1 MTQQYESEARM
12 TKQKLCGWATRM
24 EMHGRIAMLT
34 VAADSLAEACEI
46 LESFCG
52 PDIDPAHVCET
63 TTVLR
68 ADEPKELESYLE
80 VPVDWRDECQP

>member
-1 MTQQYESEARM
+1 MTR
-12 TKQKLCGWATRM
+12 QKIRGWTIRTYFG
-24 EMHGRIAMLT
+24 ERIAMLT
-34 VAADSLAEACEI
+34 VAADSLETACEI
-46 LESFCG
+46 LRSFCG